1 MRGTCSRLG
10 RHRPRTNRYF
20 VEINLDS
27 FLAGRLCT
35 TRHSFSWITR
45 EAARPLLA
53 STLLR
58 FRRRFNAKVFSAK
71 LSRVYCLRFSI
82 LRRAGRFPTTL
93 FRKTE
98 WIPRP
103 FPLSLDIPTF
113 VIDGYQQLGPPPNA
127 YSDSRTDIT
136 NLADTVS
143 MSRGAHLIKAGTDFR
158 WERLDIIQPP
168 SPEGLFRFSAPETG
182 FSLASFLM

>member
-27 FLAGRLCT
+27 FLAGRSCT

-53 STLLR
+53 SALLR
-58 FRRRFNAKVFSAK
+58 FRRRFNTKVFSAK
-71 LSRVYCLRFSI
+71 LSRVYCRKFSI

-103 FPLSLDIPTF
+103 FPFSLDIHCPHRAARPTTIGGSEKRQTIRTSTTCASIIGS
-113 VIDGYQQLGPPPNA
+113 VLWIL
-127 YSDSRTDIT
+127 YSSGT
-136 NLADTVS
+136 
-143 MSRGAHLIKAGTDFR
+143 HL
-158 WERLDIIQPP
+158 
-168 SPEGLFRFSAPETG
+168 
-182 FSLASFLM
+182 